1 MLEYV
6 RRSDYRLRAK
16 RIRLKGKDDT
26 IIIKGGRRFSLLL
39 RKTIPL
45 NEKQHISS
53 LYYFEYEKENRRQ
66 RDSLRIGMLTIDSL
80 FFGLLH
86 RNERLKRGRES
97 YSDSEIPCLTNIFIL
112 AHCLREAG
120 NPLPKGGSLLVSS
133 ASVVVA
139 PAKAV
144 HDWEDAKALL
154 LAYEVGG
161 LFLALYLKQ
170 CASSLQ
176 IAYGGDRRPHDRLPV
191 PVSLTRKGGPSRQPG
206 GRNAAPVGGE
216 VPTLGFKDPL
226 DEGVTW
232 EPTWKAIPNSPYL
245 SQQLRFPTIE
255 SEL

>member
-97 YSDSEIPCLTNIFIL
+97 YSDSE
-112 AHCLREAG
+112 
-120 NPLPKGGSLLVSS
+120 S
-133 ASVVVA
+133 
-139 PAKAV
+139 
-144 HDWEDAKALL
+144 
-154 LAYEVGG
+154 
-161 LFLALYLKQ
+161 KQ
-170 CASSLQ
+170 QTRITSISNQ
-176 IAYGGDRRPHDRLPV
+176 ITCFGIGRRC
-191 PVSLTRKGGPSRQPG
+191 TG
-206 GRNAAPVGGE
+206 
-216 VPTLGFKDPL
+216 
-226 DEGVTW
+226 
-232 EPTWKAIPNSPYL
+232 
-245 SQQLRFPTIE
+245 
-255 SEL
+255 